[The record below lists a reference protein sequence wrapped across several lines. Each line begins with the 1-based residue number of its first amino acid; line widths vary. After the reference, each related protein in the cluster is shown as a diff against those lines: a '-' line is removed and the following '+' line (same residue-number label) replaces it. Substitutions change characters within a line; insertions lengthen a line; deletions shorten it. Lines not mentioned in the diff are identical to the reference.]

1 MTVSLWRAQPDGSRA
16 DDKPLR
22 TVTSDTNGA
31 YRFDLLHSG
40 TYRVEVSRQEGE
52 QTGSGV
58 QTRTRSYYNQLLDVT
73 GTRSYRAVLDK
84 ARDDSGP
91 IQVRISDAVGRVDF
105 GYAAPD
111 PKVHVDKTTQAYD
124 CNDERCT
131 VGWDVVVDNAGT
143 ETLPAGSTVFDRM
156 SADVTAV
163 RASSR
168 TQTQDDPFLTRFLD
182 TPPAPSTRWRW
193 TRTVISGAGGV
204 TTPTSWATGRTS
216 IVRCRP
222 GRPGPERPNLRFV
235 QVQAADTRG
244 MALDENGV
252 LWGWGNNHHWQIHPP
267 PASLVNARGEVTVY
281 ADGYEN
287 GRYLYVKRPTKTSS
301 PVRMGQPVVFRRFRR
316 GSRSPWASTIRG
328 MRGAGGR
335 TTIWPPDAAWA
346 PCITW

>member
-1 MTVSLWRAQPDGSRA
+1 MDAQRRRL
-16 DDKPLR
+16 DDR
-22 TVTSDTNGA
+22 
-31 YRFDLLHSG
+31 
-40 TYRVEVSRQEGE
+40 
-52 QTGSGV
+52 
-58 QTRTRSYYNQLLDVT
+58 LLDVT

-163 RASSR
+163 RASIG
-168 TQTQDDPFLTRFLD
+168 TQTQDDPFLTRFSQISTGPEYTLALD
-182 TPPAPSTRWRW
+182 QDGHIWSWGRNDSYQLGDGTNVDRAVPARIGPD
-193 TRTVISGAGGV
+193 
-204 TTPTSWATGRTS
+204 
-216 IVRCRP
+216 
-222 GRPGPERPNLRFV
+222 PERPNLRFV

-252 LWGWGNNHHWQIHPP
+252 LWGWGNNHHWQITPP

-287 GRYLYVKRPTKTSS
+287 GRYLYVKRPTKIVVSG
-301 PVRMGQPVVFRRFRR
+301 PDGQPVVFRRFSSRFTVTVGIDDQGHAWSWGQNYDLAAGR
-316 GSRSPWASTIRG
+316 GVLPERAWLAAMPHTGLGTWTIICL
-328 MRGAGGR
+328 GAGLLALLAGAVVLLR
-335 TTIWPPDAAWA
+335 RR
-346 PCITW
+346 